1 MFKIIHVHDYYQN
14 PGGEDTVFAAEV
26 ALLQSY
32 GHTVITYTDNNKR
45 IQEMS
50 PVGVAIQALWS
61 KASFDKI
68 DGLIKKEK
76 PDVVHFHNTFPLI
89 SPSGYYACRSNVV
102 PVVQSLDN
110 PRLMCPAAT
119 FYRNGRLCQDC
130 LGKTPPIPGI
140 VHGCY
145 HGSRLQ
151 TAMVASM
158 LTFHRWINTWNH
170 LVDAYLVATEFYKL
184 KFIEGGLPE
193 EKIIVKPH
201 FTLSDPKPRSLRS
214 QDGYVLFIG
223 RLNPEKGIRTLLKAW
238 KGLNIPLII
247 RGDGQLEQ
255 ECRDFLNDNQIKFI
269 KIIDRLIPDDLSQ
282 LIINA
287 RFLIWPSEGYY
298 ETFGMVAVECFANGI
313 PVIASNI
320 GVMAEIVKD
329 GETGLLFTPG
339 DPTDL
344 ATKAEWLWGHPEE
357 SARLGCN
364 AHHEYENKFRPEINY
379 QMLLDVYTRVM
390 AIKK

>member
-1 MFKIIHVHDYYQN
+1 MLKIIHVHNYYQN

-32 GHTVITYTDNNKR
+32 GHEVITYTDNNKR
-45 IQEMS
+45 IQEMN
-50 PVGVAIQALWS
+50 PMGVAIQALWS
-61 KASFDKI
+61 KQAYNKI
-68 DGLIKKEK
+68 DELIQKEK

-89 SPSGYYACRSNVV
+89 SPSGYYACRANGV

-110 PRLMCPAAT
+110 PRLICPAAT
-119 FYRNGRLCQDC
+119 FYRNGKLCQDC
-130 LGKTPPIPGI
+130 LGKTPPMPGI
-140 VHGCY
+140 IHGCY

-151 TAMVASM
+151 TTVIASM

-170 LVDAYLVATEFYKL
+170 MVDAYLVATEFYRR

-201 FTLSDPKPRSLRS
+201 FTHDNSKPRSIRS
-214 QDGYVLFIG
+214 QDEYVLFIG
-223 RLNPEKGIRTLLKAW
+223 RLDPEKGIRTLLKAW

-255 ECRDFLNDNQIKFI
+255 ECRDFLNDNQIKTI
-269 KIIDRLIPDDLSQ
+269 TIVDRILPDELSQ

-298 ETFGMVAVECFANGI
+298 ETFGMVAVECFSYGI
-313 PVIASNI
+313 PVLASDI
-320 GVMAEIVKD
+320 GVMAEIVKN

-339 DPTDL
+339 DSTDL

-357 SARLGCN
+357 TARLGRN
-364 AHHEYENKFRPEINY
+364 ARHEYEKKYRPESNY
-379 QMLLDVYTRVM
+379 KMLLDVYSRVM
-390 AIKK
+390 TIKK